1 MQSVA
6 VVVEFPFKLNFDL
19 IFPYFK
25 RNVAKQDSVLVVLR
39 GDGSMVHL
47 KAQNSSLVEFDEEIF
62 AWSLKVKSNV
72 RFTAVG
78 VLIAL
83 KVKP

>member
-6 VVVEFPFKLNFDL
+6 VVVEFPIKLNLDL
-19 IFPYFK
+19 VFPIFKGSIIKP
-25 RNVAKQDSVLVVLR
+25 DSVLVVLR
-39 GDGSMVHL
+39 SDGLVVHL

-62 AWSLKVKSNV
+62 AWTLKVKSNV
-72 RFTAVG
+72 HFTAVG